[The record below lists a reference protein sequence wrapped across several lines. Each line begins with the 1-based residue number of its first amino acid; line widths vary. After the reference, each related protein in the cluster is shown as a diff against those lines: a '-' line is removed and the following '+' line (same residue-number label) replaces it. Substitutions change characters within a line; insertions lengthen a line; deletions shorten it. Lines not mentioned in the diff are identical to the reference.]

1 MQRLGTWAFVFFV
14 LFAPGT
20 SAMAN
25 VEGYYD
31 TNFPNGG
38 HKLIDITAS
47 SDKGRVLRIQPDG
60 KLLVAGTCGSGA
72 LNYFCATRLSSGG
85 VVDVGFGPDG
95 TGSITFDRFFGQGFP
110 TSDILGDML
119 RLSDGRTLF
128 LGVGTLAMLAADGT
142 ALDTN
147 SAGGTGYIGVFGK
160 YALAE
165 QADHK
170 ILLAGYASRN
180 DASGNIDM
188 AVQRFMPNLSPD
200 PDFGTNG
207 TGTVVFNLGFSS
219 SLATSIALQ
228 ANGNIVLA
236 GYVVFTGQSGKSV
249 GVARL
254 LPSGQPD
261 SSFGGAGWIYQTPY
275 GTEDSALAVRID
287 QKGRIV
293 YGGYGATDTNF
304 GTRRCLI
311 NRLLANGNQD
321 FSFNANQPL
330 TFLVPVG
337 NTNAP
342 CEIVDLAAQ
351 PDGTVL
357 AVGSLVDVYFTA
369 VRLTPTGGFDSTF
382 GSAGISVGNFDAS
395 ATYTAVR
402 NGAMAIGEGLTIA
415 GTSSGSDYQ
424 FGIAQLNLTVHIFSN
439 GFDN

>member
-1 MQRLGTWAFVFFV
+1 
-14 LFAPGT
+14 
-20 SAMAN
+20 
-25 VEGYYD
+25 
-31 TNFPNGG
+31 
-38 HKLIDITAS
+38 
-47 SDKGRVLRIQPDG
+47 
-60 KLLVAGTCGSGA
+60 
-72 LNYFCATRLSSGG
+72 
-85 VVDVGFGPDG
+85 
-95 TGSITFDRFFGQGFP
+95 
-110 TSDILGDML
+110 
-119 RLSDGRTLF
+119 
-128 LGVGTLAMLAADGT
+128 
-142 ALDTN
+142 
-147 SAGGTGYIGVFGK
+147 
-160 YALAE
+160 
-165 QADHK
+165 
-170 ILLAGYASRN
+170 
-180 DASGNIDM
+180 
-188 AVQRFMPNLSPD
+188 
-200 PDFGTNG
+200 
-207 TGTVVFNLGFSS
+207 VFNLGFSS